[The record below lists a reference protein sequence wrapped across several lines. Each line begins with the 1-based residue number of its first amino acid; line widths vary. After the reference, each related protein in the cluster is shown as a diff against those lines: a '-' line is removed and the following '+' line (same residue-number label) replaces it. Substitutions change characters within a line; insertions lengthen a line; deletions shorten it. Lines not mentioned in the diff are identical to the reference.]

1 MKYRL
6 TVLPALERSSRAI
19 AFKYETAEQML
30 AAKDTAARI
39 LLFCQDDLKV
49 MEDYSN
55 IFEVEEFI
63 DGEWQE
69 YEEFNLGDSNE

>member
-6 TVLPALERSSRAI
+6 TVSPALERSSRGI
-19 AFKYETAEQML
+19 QFKYEAAEQMVV
-30 AAKDTAARI
+30 AKDTAARI
-39 LLFCQDDLKV
+39 LLFIQDELKV

-55 IFEVEEFI
+55 MFEMEEFI
-63 DGEWQE
+63 DGSWEE